1 MVMAQSLFKTLK
13 LQQPERSIDVSAP
26 EWSVP
31 LLNRMPEISQNIPLH
46 VHHGELALTKRY
58 QLGRMLRGKYQQA
71 IVLPRSLKA
80 SLLPFFAKIP
90 VRTGFT
96 GEQRY
101 GLINDRRPFDP
112 VVLDQ
117 TVKRF
122 VALGLTSTAAQQ
134 PFNIPYPRL
143 AIDPV
148 NQANV
153 INRLRLNPDLPTVAL
168 LPGAEYGPAKQWPLE
183 YYAHLA
189 KTMKSHGYQVIILGS
204 EKDRPAG
211 VEIAKNSDSTIRN
224 LCGRTLIIDVIDLL
238 NFCRVAVANDSGLM
252 HIAAAVNCP
261 VVAIYGSSTPKF
273 TPPLTEKAAIAHLNL
288 SCSPCFKRR
297 CPLKHLNCLR
307 HIHPEYIEK
316 MVFKLLQKPN
326 SSTGINCPIGLLSP

>member
-26 EWSVP
+26 AWSVP
-31 LLNRMPEISQNIPLH
+31 LLSRMPEVTQNIPLH
-46 VHHGELALTKRY
+46 VSHGELALKKRY
-58 QLGRMLRGKYQQA
+58 QSGKTLRGKYQQA

-90 VRTGFT
+90 MRTGFT

-112 VVLDQ
+112 VLLDQ

-122 VALGLTSTAAQQ
+122 VALGLTSADAQQ
-134 PFNIPYPRL
+134 PFNIPYPEL
-143 AIDPV
+143 TIDTV

-153 INRLRLNPDLPTVAL
+153 INRLRLNPNLPTVAL

-183 YYAHLA
+183 YYANLA
-189 KTMKSHGYQVIILGS
+189 KTMQNHGYQVIILGS
-204 EKDRPAG
+204 EKDRPVGA
-211 VEIAKNSDSTIRN
+211 EIAKNSERTIRN
-224 LCGRTLIIDVIDLL
+224 LCGKTRIIDVIDLL
-238 NFCRVAVANDSGLM
+238 NFCHVAVANDSGLM
-252 HIAAAVNCP
+252 HVASAVNCP

-273 TPPLTEKAAIAHLNL
+273 TPPLTEKTAIAHLNL
-288 SCSPCFKRR
+288 SCSPCFKRQ
-297 CPLKHLNCLR
+297 CPLKHLHCLR
-307 HIHPEYIEK
+307 HIRPDHIEQ
-316 MVFKLLQKPN
+316 MIFNLLQPTEKPMKK
-326 SSTGINCPIGLLSP
+326 